1 MRDLNSPLL
10 IPALILS
17 AILVAV
23 ALGAMVTSIWYRR
36 ANRQQDID
44 DMGRLA
50 LWCMVAAIILPLVAN
65 IAPLFFQALIHAF
78 TK

>member
-10 IPALILS
+10 IPALMLS

-36 ANRQQDID
+36 ANRQQDVD

-50 LWCMVAAIILPLVAN
+50 LWCMVIAIMLPLAAN
-65 IAPLFFQALIHAF
+65 IAPLLLQAFAHAL